1 MTLKSGSTPQVKV
14 TWPQL
19 EQRALWSM
27 PNDSNSG
34 NPANAPTEWD
44 GLNSEVIQRGRES
57 EFVAAVEVPV
67 AQPGGCEYLDH
78 TADVQLHAWGPS
90 DIDAYSAAVVG
101 LHAYMVDAPGVEAT
115 HSTTLQARAHDEYS
129 MIYAILDEALFLFA
143 SEGFVITRARVN
155 QIDKT
160 VANNCATI
168 KVWGYYF
175 QHGVHPQG
183 TEVKAITYSNM
194 HVVLKDDKSVHL
206 YVIVDI

>member
-1 MTLKSGSTPQVKV
+1 MSLKPENTPRIQV

-19 EQRALWSM
+19 EQRSLWSIRVE
-27 PNDSNSG
+27 SNPGSIPPEGDTAKPFERTQSG
-34 NPANAPTEWD
+34 R
-44 GLNSEVIQRGRES
+44 QS
-57 EFVAAVEVPV
+57 EFVAAVDVPDT
-67 AQPGGCEYLDH
+67 QPGGCEYLDH
-78 TADVQLHAWGPS
+78 TADVQLHAWGSS
-90 DIDAYSAAVVG
+90 DVDAYAAAVVG

-115 HSTTLQARAHDEYS
+115 HSTTLEARAHDECS

-143 SEGFVITRARVN
+143 SEGFVITRARVS
-155 QIDKT
+155 QIDKAEAFDCG
-160 VANNCATI
+160 VI

-194 HVVLKDDKSVHL
+194 HVVRKDDKSVHL